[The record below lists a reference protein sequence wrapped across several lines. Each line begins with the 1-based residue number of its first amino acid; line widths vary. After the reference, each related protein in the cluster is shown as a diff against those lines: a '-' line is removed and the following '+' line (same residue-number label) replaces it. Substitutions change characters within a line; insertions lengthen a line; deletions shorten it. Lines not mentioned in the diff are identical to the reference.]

1 MRTKSVKRKSRRNL
15 RLPIA
20 ALVACLFQATLATA
34 EVRITQN
41 ARINGQP
48 VKLGFDTGSERT
60 CLFMPAARRLGLKVT
75 FPSLAGKA
83 LPRQVVGGSSEE
95 CEFSLPGITMTTK
108 LWVYDPPQ
116 GISMDVD
123 GVLAWHT
130 VSDHIFRISLEAN
143 SVTILPA
150 LPEDLASWTKWPIGP
165 HKVLTMEVS
174 EPDGERGLVLID
186 TGALSGVQLN
196 SQRWRRWREGHKDL
210 PATPVAFFSPGSGL
224 LIREECWADNLEI
237 AGFSIADVPVMQ
249 GRPDGESFI
258 PSGWEATLG
267 FFGLSRFE
275 AIVDG
280 AAGNLYMRPV
290 STSPRPYSHNRL
302 GAVFTPGKDLAG
314 EELVGYVVEG
324 SPAYLAGIR
333 SGDVLLSIDELDVT
347 KWRTDPRV
355 LPLSRFWERPAG
367 TRLHLALQRQTRRF
381 ECVVALR
388 DILCPR
394 PFEPGPPPTAEEA
407 SERTR

>member
-1 MRTKSVKRKSRRNL
+1 MAVMRTKSLKRKSRRDP

-75 FPSLAGKA
+75 FPNPAGKA
-83 LPRQVVGGSSEE
+83 PPGQVVGGSSEE

-150 LPEDLASWTKWPIGP
+150 LPEDLASWTKWAIGA
-165 HKVLTMEVS
+165 HKVLTIEVS
-174 EPDGERGLVLID
+174 EPNAERGLVLID
-186 TGALSGVQLN
+186 TGSLSGVQLN
-196 SQRWRRWREGHKDL
+196 SQRWRQWREGHRDL
-210 PATPVAFFSPGSGL
+210 PATPTAFFSPGSGL
-224 LIREECWADNLEI
+224 LIREECWADKLDI
-237 AGFSIADVPVMQ
+237 GTFSIADVPVMQ
-249 GRPDGESFI
+249 GRPDGESLI
-258 PSGWEATLG
+258 PTGCEATLG
-267 FFGLSRFE
+267 SFGLSRFE
-275 AIVDG
+275 IILDG
-280 AAGNLYMRPV
+280 AAGNLYMRRV
-290 STSPRPYSHNRL
+290 STPPRPYSHNRL
-302 GAVFTPGKDLAG
+302 GAVFTPGKDLAA

-367 TRLHLALQRQTRRF
+367 TRLHLTLMRQARRF
-381 ECVVALR
+381 DCAVELR
-388 DILCPR
+388 DILR
-394 PFEPGPPPTAEEA
+394 
-407 SERTR
+407 SR